1 MESQRLMIYFSK
13 LVKDNL
19 RAYKV
24 LTRNLTSI
32 FQTRPAKST
41 EKASSISTLLK
52 THQIAGKTKFNHQA
66 RRNLRAAREDI
77 KAPTIKSRVRV
88 KKKKVNTKTNNLSPQ
103 NNTNQQM
110 KMMKLKKLLVKSR
123 KLSLQQCLKL
133 NRVVKMTYLL
143 YHTINVER
151 RPEQL
156 GQMKMKTRLKVWKLN
171 HRKRSSKTHMDH
183 HISVEEEVEGQ
194 LIKRHKIPTH
204 KMKVDQ
210 EEENLSRS
218 RKLNRNSKYTNQHL
232 KTIIKSKTLMRTIHN
247 SSQLANLKIWIP
259 IRMKCTT
266 KKLIQTKDMKFI

>member
-24 LTRNLTSI
+24 LTRNLISI

-156 GQMKMKTRLKVWKLN
+156 GQMKMKTRLKV
-171 HRKRSSKTHMDH
+171 
-183 HISVEEEVEGQ
+183 
-194 LIKRHKIPTH
+194 
-204 KMKVDQ
+204 
-210 EEENLSRS
+210 
-218 RKLNRNSKYTNQHL
+218 
-232 KTIIKSKTLMRTIHN
+232 
-247 SSQLANLKIWIP
+247 
-259 IRMKCTT
+259 
-266 KKLIQTKDMKFI
+266 